1 MPEER
6 DGTGGERDGK
16 GGTLVRGM
24 RSTVGRESTTF
35 GFSILITVTF
45 GLLQSLQGSPDVLR
59 IVLYA
64 VGAVMSFTL
73 LEAVLSRGFRAP
85 MPQHRT
91 RTLALGT
98 SLNVLSVL
106 AGLAGAYLL
115 ARWGPHVLVWPAAPF
130 AAGVLYLLVESVET
144 ALSEKVLARRGDR
157 DAQEVSD

>member
-6 DGTGGERDGK
+6 DGTRGDQDGEGGA
-16 GGTLVRGM
+16 LVRGM

-35 GFSILITVTF
+35 GFSILVTVTY
-45 GLLQSLQGSPDVLR
+45 GLLQTLQGSPDVLR
-59 IVLYA
+59 IVLYT

-106 AGLAGAYLL
+106 AGLAAAYLL
-115 ARWGPHVLVWPAAPF
+115 ARWSTHVLVWPVAPF
-130 AAGVLYLLVESVET
+130 VAGVLYLLVESVET
-144 ALSEKVLARRGDR
+144 MLAEKVLARRGDR
-157 DAQEVSD
+157 EAEEVSD